1 MGHQNSGSSLDVRS
15 LAREGGTVQ
24 GAAPLAQFLRLKE
37 DLAEVPADA
46 TVAWDAHGQWRI
58 ALGGEGQTWLHL
70 QVRATVPLVCQRC
83 MEVVHVPMAIDRSF
97 RFAPDE
103 AQAAALDEDSEEDVL
118 ALGSDLDL
126 LQLVEDELLLSL
138 PLVPRHEVCPTAPR
152 LQVQDPG
159 FVDEAEAPK
168 VNPFAVLKDLR

>member
-1 MGHQNSGSSLDVRS
+1 MSHQNAGSSLDVRI

-24 GAAPLAQFLRLKE
+24 GEAPLAHFLRLRE
-37 DLAEVPADA
+37 DLAQVPADA
-46 TVAWDAHGQWRI
+46 MVAWEARGEWRTP
-58 ALGGEGQTWLHL
+58 LGGEGQAWLHL
-70 QVRATVPLVCQRC
+70 RIGATVPLVCQRC
-83 MEVVHVPMAIDRSF
+83 LDVVQVPMAIDRSF

-103 AQAAALDEDSEEDVL
+103 TQAAALDEDSEEDVL
-118 ALGSDLDL
+118 ALGPDFDLV
-126 LQLVEDELLLSL
+126 QLVEDELLLSL

-159 FVDEAEAPK
+159 FVGEADAPK